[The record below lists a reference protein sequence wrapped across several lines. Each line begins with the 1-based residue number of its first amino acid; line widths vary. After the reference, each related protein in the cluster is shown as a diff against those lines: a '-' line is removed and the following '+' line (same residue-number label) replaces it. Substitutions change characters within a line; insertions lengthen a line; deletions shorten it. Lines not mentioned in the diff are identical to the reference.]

1 MYRPSPRLAGRARAA
16 VIITAAV
23 AFAGTLAVAGPL
35 SARAGPAAAN
45 GAVAS
50 SDASPPRIRG
60 VWFSRRSVAVTGLAV
75 VPVTVSVRVT
85 DASGVA
91 EIPHGFDASP
101 QVTLGPVPGFRSQLR
116 PALARISGTVTDGI
130 WSATV
135 NVPSTWNGTVRVTS
149 VGAADRLGNVR
160 RDELTGARAPALLV
174 RGTHRPTL
182 SIHYSLLPGGLQI
195 SGRAYF
201 TDTRRPLARTPLAT
215 SFESGCDLEGGAVND
230 IITDARGFYVKRWV
244 YPDTAA
250 GCVALIGATAP
261 GQLPTVLAYRIAFP
275 PPPAIPDEAMLRS
288 EDLRGA
294 EPAPVTDDYWAPLQ
308 PPQPCADRPYG
319 NGLLRD
325 HRAIS
330 ALVGVDDRPT
340 VVMEH
345 VATYRYSGAH
355 RYLWQLRR
363 ALATCDSVDGP
374 QGRWTVR
381 ANGVAGHDSLL
392 LEHRTYID
400 YADTYHYTYVVV
412 ARVGRVLV
420 VVADI
425 GWETSSGDVDLVRE
439 LSTKAVRRAAI
450 LNSR

>member
-1 MYRPSPRLAGRARAA
+1 
-16 VIITAAV
+16 V
-23 AFAGTLAVAGPL
+23 AFAGTLAVAGPM
-35 SARAGPAAAN
+35 SARAGPAATS
-45 GAVAS
+45 GLVVS
-50 SDASPPRIRG
+50 SDTSPPRIRA
-60 VWFSRRSVAVTGLAV
+60 VWFSRRSVAVSGLAV

-85 DASGVA
+85 DPSGVA
-91 EIPHGFDASP
+91 ENPHSFDASP

-116 PALARISGTVTDGI
+116 PTLARTSGTVTDGI

-160 RDELTGARAPALLV
+160 MEELSGARAPALRV
-174 RGTHRPTL
+174 KGTHRPALTL
-182 SIHYSLLPGGLQI
+182 HYSLLPDGLQI

-201 TDTRRPLARTPLAT
+201 TDTRRPLARTALAT
-215 SFESGCDLEGGAVND
+215 SFESGCDLDGGAVND
-230 IITDARGFYVKRWV
+230 IVTDARGFYVKRWV

-261 GQLPTVLAYRIAFP
+261 GQRPTLLAYRIAFP
-275 PPPAIPDEAMLRS
+275 PPPAIPDGAMLRS

-294 EPAPVTDDYWAPLQ
+294 EPAAPIGDYWAPLQ
-308 PPQPCADRPYG
+308 PPQPCADRPYPG
-319 NGLLRD
+319 SSLRRD

-330 ALVGVDDRPT
+330 ALIGVDDRPT

-345 VATYRYSGAH
+345 VATYRYRGAH
-355 RYLWQLRR
+355 RYLTELRR
-363 ALATCDSVDGP
+363 ALATCAGVDGP

-381 ANGVAGHDSLL
+381 ARGVAGDDSLL

-400 YADTYHYTYVVV
+400 YADTYHLTYVVV

-420 VVADI
+420 VVADA
-425 GWETSSGDVDLVRE
+425 GWETSSGHVDLVRE
-439 LSTKAVRRAAI
+439 LSTKAVRNAAI
-450 LNSR
+450 LNRQ